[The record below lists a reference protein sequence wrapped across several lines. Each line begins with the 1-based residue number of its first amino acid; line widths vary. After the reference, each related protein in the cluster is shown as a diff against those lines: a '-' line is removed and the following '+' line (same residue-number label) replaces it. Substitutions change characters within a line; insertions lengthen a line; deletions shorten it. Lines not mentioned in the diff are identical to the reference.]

1 MTTDET
7 RALLKRLIDD
17 GTDKELE
24 AVRKKLMRKG
34 TNVCTAKQTPSATW
48 LPKNREIARQI
59 IQLLKSDVGLRTA
72 DVSYN
77 VQPNERSMKILCS
90 EIVERLRYRE
100 GLEGNAARPTTS
112 ALSIAVASVL
122 ARVVEEAN
130 AMSASTS
137 TLVEKNARTDAPS
150 WGTISAKG
158 SGCSLNTDGYTVFKK
173 ALETIDVK
181 LRGSHLSFKPYEPA
195 VPEE

>member
-1 MTTDET
+1 M
-7 RALLKRLIDD
+7 LKRLLDD

-48 LPKNREIARQI
+48 RPKNMEIARLV

-90 EIVERLRYRE
+90 EIVERLRFQK
-100 GLEGNAARPTTS
+100 GLECNATQPTTS

-130 AMSASTS
+130 TMSASTS
-137 TLVEKNARTDAPS
+137 TLVEKNARTDAPR

-173 ALETIDVK
+173 ALEAVDFK
-181 LRGSHLSFKPYEPA
+181 LCESPLSFELCESA
-195 VPEE
+195 VPQEQASGRD

>member
-1 MTTDET
+1 M
-7 RALLKRLIDD
+7 LKRLLED

-48 LPKNREIARQI
+48 RPKSIADARLV

-72 DVSYN
+72 DASYN

-90 EIVERLRYRE
+90 EIVERLRYQK
-100 GLEGNAARPTTS
+100 GLEGNATRRTTS

-122 ARVVEEAN
+122 ARAVEEAK

-137 TLVEKNARTDAPS
+137 TLVEKNVRTDAPS

-158 SGCSLNTDGYTVFKK
+158 SGCSLNADGYTVFKK
-173 ALETIDVK
+173 ALEALDFK
-181 LRGSHLSFKPYEPA
+181 LCALEEESA
-195 VPEE
+195 VPEK